1 MDDNRIRFGDRRQSK
16 NKPRFP
22 FKDGTGTTLWE
33 CRRKTPDR
41 RIGKIEA
48 ELLCDAVFW

>member
-1 MDDNRIRFGDRRQSK
+1 MDDKRTQLRDRRQ
-16 NKPRFP
+16 NKDMPNFP
-22 FKDGTGTTLWE
+22 FKDSNGLIIME

-48 ELLCDAVFW
+48 ELLSESLFW